1 MAMPTIKQKG
11 DVQKPKT
18 AKNLANSTE
27 SAGLGPR
34 SVFCWS
40 RLAGPARIQVSN
52 LRLDRLE
59 LGSVGRAHHLARH
72 GLRAHVLDAV
82 LQLTQEILRKKRL
95 SDVSRI

>member
-1 MAMPTIKQKG
+1 MENPTIKQNG

-52 LRLDRLE
+52 LGLDRLE